1 MRKFVLLLV
10 TLAVL
15 GMSTAGYA
23 TAYGSELR
31 EAAQHALVAD
41 DGHDESNSLHGSSH
55 SCHIGAHLIALPSA
69 GLLPPTPRADRAGV
83 PLSVGSP
90 PAVFLDHPLRPPRAA
105 A

>member
-23 TAYGSELR
+23 TAYGSELL
-31 EAAQHALVAD
+31 EAAQHGLDTDEHD
-41 DGHDESNSLHGSSH
+41 DGKSLHGSSH
-55 SCHIGAHLIALPSA
+55 SCHIGAHLTALPSA
-69 GLLPPTPRADRAGV
+69 SLLPPAPRVDRAGV

-90 PAVFLDHPLRPPRAA
+90 PAVFLDLPLRPPRAVA
-105 A
+105 